1 MPISW
6 FDASE
11 AKKFGFELAH
21 FFIERIPFESTAKK
35 DKSLAKKKEVLDK
48 MFARI
53 AQFKQQHKLNIYKKA
68 QLGNTFKWELS
79 EAGYDEEFVD
89 DLTKM
94 LMKLF

>member
-1 MPISW
+1 MALNW
-6 FDASE
+6 FDATE
-11 AKKFGFELAH
+11 AKKFGTDLAH
-21 FFIERIPFESTAKK
+21 FFIERIPLEPTGKK
-35 DKSLAKKKEVLDK
+35 EKSLAKKKEVLDK

-53 AQFKQQHKLNIYKKA
+53 AQFKEKHKLNIYKKA